1 MATNNLS
8 IILDLKDNASKELQ
22 NFSGRLEGLQ
32 STFRKM
38 AAVGTVALA
47 GIAVGVYKATQEAAK
62 AEGSWNKFNTVFG
75 EGADDMRAWIGTVR
89 KEMPTATHEIA
100 RMSADLQDL
109 LIPMGLSRG
118 VAQGMTKE
126 MVTLAN
132 KLAAFNDVDPTQV
145 LEAFKS
151 GLAGSS
157 EPLRRFGINALDSS
171 IELEALQT
179 GLLKAGQGF
188 KDLDPITRSQVRAQ
202 AMVSLAYKQSGDA
215 IAGFESNNDSLIR
228 RQQALKATFAEMSV
242 TIGNI
247 FLPTLDSLVKKIL
260 PVVQAIGSWVEA
272 NPILAR
278 NIIIVSV
285 ALTGLVTVVGL
296 LGIALF
302 AMKMFLGSTIVL
314 LALANLPILGI
325 IAGIGLLVTALYFL
339 YKNWGTIVVFVKD
352 LFIGLG
358 NFFANW
364 WTNFTEST
372 EAWLL
377 GLKSSFIKNLE
388 DIKIFFINWWSG
400 LSDATQGWLLL
411 IGNILTLGLLY
422 WGMLFIKNFESIK
435 LSIEE
440 FFSNVKGGITIVV
453 DFITGKLLS
462 LALAFSVHF
471 DAIKA
476 TTISVFTSVRD
487 FFSTI
492 WDSITEIFKVAIDHI
507 MRMLRPL
514 LRAMEIVGGGI
525 GGGIKNISKGI
536 GSGLGGLFNTGGNF
550 FKGALSVNDAIISP
564 DGNIITTHPDD
575 YLIATKNPQS
585 LGGGG
590 GVVINITGNSFM
602 GEDDMAEKI
611 GNRLMNIVK
620 LNAQV

>member
-8 IILDLKDNASKELQ
+8 IILDLQDNASKDLRGFDGKLKDL
-22 NFSGRLEGLQ
+22 NN
-32 STFRKM
+32 TFKKI
-38 AAVGTVALA
+38 AAVGTVAFA
-47 GIAVGVYKATQEAAK
+47 GITAGVHKSTQEAAR

-118 VAQGMTKE
+118 AAQGMTKE
-126 MVTLAN
+126 MVTLSN
-132 KLAAFNDVDPTQV
+132 KLAAFNDVDPTEV

-215 IAGFESNNDSLIR
+215 IDGFEANNDSLIR
-228 RQQALKATFAEMSV
+228 RQQALRATFAELAV
-242 TIGNI
+242 TLGNT
-247 FLPTLDSLVKKIL
+247 FLPIIDSLVKKIL
-260 PVVQAIGSWVEA
+260 PVIQAIGAWTEA
-272 NPILAR
+272 NPILTR
-278 NIIIVSV
+278 NIVIVSA
-285 ALTGLVTVVGL
+285 ALAGLVAVIGL
-296 LGIALF
+296 LGVALLS
-302 AMKMFLGSTIVL
+302 MKAATVLGVGAFLVMAAPVL
-314 LALANLPILGI
+314 AI
-325 IAGIGLLVTALYFL
+325 IAGLAALGVAVYYFYSNFGNVVTF
-339 YKNWGTIVVFVKD
+339 IKD

-364 WTNFTEST
+364 WTG
-372 EAWLL
+372 L
-377 GLKSSFIKNLE
+377 GDS
-388 DIKIFFINWWSG
+388 
-400 LSDATQGWLLL
+400 TQGWLLL
-411 IGNILTLGLLY
+411 VGNILTGGLLG
-422 WGMLFIKNFESIK
+422 WVRLFIANFD
-435 LSIEE
+435 
-440 FFSNVKGGITIVV
+440 T
-453 DFITGKLLS
+453 
-462 LALAFSVHF
+462 
-471 DAIKA
+471 IKA
-476 TTISVFTSVRD
+476 VFASLFANMKDGFAIT
-487 FFSTI
+487 
-492 WDSITEIFKVAIDHI
+492 WDSITDIFKKAIDFI
-507 MRMLRPL
+507 MKLMQPL
-514 LRAMEIVGGGI
+514 LRALDRLKEGASIVGGSIKGGIGKAKSGI
-525 GGGIKNISKGI
+525 GGLLNS
-536 GSGLGGLFNTGGNF
+536 GGNF
-550 FKGALSVNDAIISP
+550 LKRTMSVNDAIISP

-585 LGGGG
+585 LAGGGG
-590 GVVINITGNSFM
+590 FVINITGNSFM

-611 GNRLMNIVK
+611 GNKLMSIVK